1 MRRQCQFTVKRSVVS
16 HKCAVR
22 DANADYLMFAPSPF
36 LFQKYAVKAMNPIA
50 KIIVPIISP
59 VVMANITTQ

>member
-1 MRRQCQFTVKRSVVS
+1 M
-16 HKCAVR
+16 R

-59 VVMANITTQ
+59 VVMANITNQ